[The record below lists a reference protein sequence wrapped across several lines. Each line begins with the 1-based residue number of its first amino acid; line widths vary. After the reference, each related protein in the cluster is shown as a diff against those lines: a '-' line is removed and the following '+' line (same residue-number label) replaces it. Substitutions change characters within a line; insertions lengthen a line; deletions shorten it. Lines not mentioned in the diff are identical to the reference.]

1 MEIGLVGLPLSG
13 KTTLFNLLARGD
25 AETGF
30 ATGKKKANMG
40 VSRVPDPRLDRLA
53 AMWNPK
59 KTTYATIR
67 YVDVAGVEKGSG
79 KEGFSGE
86 LLTHLKNT
94 DALLAVVRAFESDQ
108 VPHPEGTV
116 DPLRDLDILQ
126 SEFLLSDLIIT
137 EARLERIA
145 KQMKG
150 KVEKSLEV
158 EKELLLRCREALEA
172 ERPLRDVEFTEEEAR
187 TIKGFQFL
195 TQKPLVIALNLGE
208 SELPGGKEIAAP
220 VTVKWAGPNVAVTYL
235 CATIEQ
241 EISQLSGEDARAFLD
256 DLGLDTPATDRI
268 IRASYELLGL
278 LSFFTMGE
286 DECRAWTIRRGTKA
300 PQAAGAIHTDLERGF
315 IRAETVAYEDF
326 VAAGS
331 QAACRDR
338 GTLRVEGKE
347 YVVQDGDI
355 LNIRF
360 SV

>member
-1 MEIGLVGLPLSG
+1 MEIGIVGLPLSG
-13 KTTLFNLLARGD
+13 KTTLFNLLTHAE

-30 ATGKKKANMG
+30 AAGKKKANMG
-40 VSRVPDPRLDRLA
+40 VSRVPDPRLDRLSEI
-53 AMWNPK
+53 WNPK
-59 KTTYATIR
+59 KTTHATIR

-86 LLTHLKNT
+86 MLTHLKNT
-94 DALLAVVRAFESDQ
+94 DALLVAVRAFESDQ

-116 DPLRDLDILQ
+116 NPLRDLGILQ
-126 SEFLLSDLIIT
+126 TEFLLSDLIIT
-137 EARLERIA
+137 ENRLERIA

-158 EKELLLRCREALEA
+158 ERELLKRCREALEA
-172 ERPLRDVEFTEEEAR
+172 ERPLRDVDFSPEEAR
-187 TIKGFQFL
+187 VLKGFQFL
-195 TQKPLVIALNLGE
+195 TQKPLVVALNLGE
-208 SELPGGKEIAAP
+208 ADLPRGEELAAP
-220 VTVKWAGPNVAVTYL
+220 VAAAWAGPSVAVTYL
-235 CATIEQ
+235 CATIEE
-241 EISQLSGEDARAFLD
+241 EISRLSPEDARAFLD

-268 IRASYELLGL
+268 IRTSYALLGL
-278 LSFFTMGE
+278 ISFFTMGE
-286 DECRAWTIRRGTKA
+286 DECRAWTVRQGTKA

-315 IRAETVAYEDF
+315 IRAETVAYDDF